1 MQIVPYLSFNGQC
14 EEAFRFYE
22 KTLDGKILMMIDHG
36 GTPAAEQVPAEWHK
50 KIMHARL
57 SIGSQLL
64 MGSDAPPGW
73 YTKPGGFSVS
83 LQIPHLHRAE
93 RVFNALADGGTV
105 MMPFEKTFWA
115 ERFGMV
121 VDRFGTPW
129 MVNCD
134 PQS

>member
-1 MQIVPYLSFNGQC
+1 MQIVPYLTFNGQC

-22 KTLDGKILMMIDHG
+22 RIFDGKILMMQDHG
-36 GTPAAEQVPAEWHK
+36 GTPAAEHVPAEWLK

-57 SIGSQLL
+57 SIDSQIL
-64 MGSDAPPGW
+64 MGSDAPPGM

-83 LQIPHLHRAE
+83 LQIPDRQRSE

-105 MMPFEKTFWA
+105 KMPLTKTFWA

-121 VDRFGTPW
+121 IDRFDIPW

-134 PQS
+134 LQS